1 MTAPPCSRCPSP
13 RPSGSP
19 TARARSGGSPR
30 RPGGSAWASASCA
43 TPGSPSTS
51 TSPTTWIAWAS
62 SPVRSAAPGEQRPS
76 TEETERLTDLPTPA
90 RALAIGA
97 HPDDVEFGCG
107 ATLAKW
113 AEAGAEVRLL
123 VLTDGSKG
131 TWDPTAD
138 LGALVATR
146 RREQVASA
154 ALLGLAGVGFLGRPA
169 GRARRGRAEGAP
181 G

>member
-1 MTAPPCSRCPSP
+1 MSNTGHLS
-13 RPSGSP
+13 
-19 TARARSGGSPR
+19 TEETRSHL
-30 RPGGSAWASASCA
+30 
-43 TPGSPSTS
+43 
-51 TSPTTWIAWAS
+51 
-62 SPVRSAAPGEQRPS
+62 S

-131 TWDPTAD
+131 TWDPAAD
-138 LGALVATR
+138 LGTLVATR
-146 RREQVASA
+146 RREQDASA
-154 ALLGLAGVGFLGRPA
+154 AVRFPSESI
-169 GRARRGRAEGAP
+169 RASFVPFPNISANPSPPGSSIWKCWRASSAASSRNR
-181 G
+181 